1 MLLSYGN
8 SEDYYL
14 SIGIEKSWVWAL
26 FVNLDF
32 LGPKNRRGLKTRPK
46 FDTLVELFGRHA
58 ISKYILKIL
67 PNLHQSRNL
76 KIEDDS

>member
-32 LGPKNRRGLKTRPK
+32 LGPKKGVASKPDQN
-46 FDTLVELFGRHA
+46 FDTLVELFGPHA
-58 ISKYILKIL
+58 ISKYFLKIAL
-67 PNLHQSRNL
+67 KLYQSRNL
-76 KIEDDS
+76 KIEDDC

>member
-32 LGPKNRRGLKTRPK
+32 LGPKKGVASKPDQN

-58 ISKYILKIL
+58 ISKYFLKIV

-76 KIEDDS
+76 KIEDDC